1 MHKCFCEDNKCAFAF
16 ARGVCFFSSALC
28 CLRAAD
34 ALSLPLGPACGV
46 FSASDELES
55 ESDED
60 DESQP
65 ALYFVLQLALCL

>member
-1 MHKCFCEDNKCAFAF
+1 MWLVHKCFCEDNKCAFAF
-16 ARGVCFFSSALC
+16 ARGVCFFSSGLC

-34 ALSLPLGPACGV
+34 ALWV

-65 ALYFVLQLALCL
+65 ALYLVLQVALCL

>member
-1 MHKCFCEDNKCAFAF
+1 MKTINARLHSRAAF
-16 ARGVCFFSSALC
+16 FFSSSGLC

-65 ALYFVLQLALCL
+65 ALYLVLQVALCL